1 MEQKENKV
9 NSNPKKRL
17 SQSSS
22 SLFAKPLLKPVPR
35 ADIAKKSTTTSKA
48 NSKPALATPT
58 SVATTENG
66 FKTPFKPVQ
75 SRIKATSSTT
85 DLGNI
90 KAKIQEEMAA
100 LDIEKP
106 LLDPITKKAPTNFKG
121 TFNFDP
127 TCVTGIP
134 LIQPKKTTVPKPFT
148 FASDKLA
155 AKRAIP
161 K

>member
-106 LLDPITKKAPTNFKG
+106 LLDPISKSVMKPTVRQNLLLNKINTPLSAKKGKQL
-121 TFNFDP
+121 
-127 TCVTGIP
+127 CVQQNLYGCY
-134 LIQPKKTTVPKPFT
+134 KCF
-148 FASDKLA
+148 F
-155 AKRAIP
+155 
-161 K
+161 